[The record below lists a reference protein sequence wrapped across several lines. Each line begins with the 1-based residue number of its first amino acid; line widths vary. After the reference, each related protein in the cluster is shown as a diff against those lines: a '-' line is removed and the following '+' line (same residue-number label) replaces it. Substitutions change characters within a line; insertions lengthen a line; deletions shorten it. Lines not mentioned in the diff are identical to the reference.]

1 MNRREFMLLVGGAAV
16 WPLAARAQQREPMRR
31 IGVLINQSADDPA
44 SQLRLTAFA
53 QGLQESGW
61 VVGGNL
67 RIDYRWGAGDADRI
81 RKNAAEI
88 LSIHPE
94 VILAAGTLSV
104 AALRQDTRAT
114 PIVFVNVTDPVG
126 NGLVASLARPGGHMT
141 GFMQF
146 EFSLSGKWLELL
158 KQIAPGM
165 TRVAVLRDQ
174 TNPSGIAQFAAIQ
187 AMAPSLGVEAI
198 PVGIHDEA
206 EISRAIAEF
215 ARLPNGGL
223 IVSASGPAILRRE
236 LIITM
241 AQQRRLPAI
250 YPYDVFVADGG
261 LLSYGPDL
269 IDEYRLAAGY
279 VARILKNEKPA
290 DLPVQAPTKYALA
303 INLKTAKA
311 QGIEI
316 PPLLLTRADEVIE

>member
-1 MNRREFMLLVGGAAV
+1 
-16 WPLAARAQQREPMRR
+16 MRR

-44 SQLRLTAFA
+44 SQLRITAFA

-61 VVGGNL
+61 VVGRNL

-88 LSIHPE
+88 LSLHAE

-187 AMAPSLGVEAI
+187 AVAPSLGVEAI

-223 IVSASGPAILRRE
+223 IVAASGPA
-236 LIITM
+236 
-241 AQQRRLPAI
+241 
-250 YPYDVFVADGG
+250 
-261 LLSYGPDL
+261 
-269 IDEYRLAAGY
+269 
-279 VARILKNEKPA
+279 
-290 DLPVQAPTKYALA
+290 
-303 INLKTAKA
+303 
-311 QGIEI
+311 
-316 PPLLLTRADEVIE
+316 